1 MKKMFLL
8 IGVALSLLSMS
19 ARTDSIDKKNECDGY
34 YAMRNYKI
42 FWPLIGLKEYV
53 KDFPILDFQS
63 AKGKAT
69 MHFIY
74 SPKTHDFFVKT
85 LGNSVYEIQ
94 SVKNKMKLYAYIK
107 YDSEWT
113 HKYYMSFFEKYDGK
127 TIPEKRVGGT
137 VYSPSQWKEYG
148 WDDLEVMK
156 KRMRRDYDNA
166 DQILIDRLNRLAL
179 CQ

>member
-1 MKKMFLL
+1 MRKMFLL

-19 ARTDSIDKKNECDGY
+19 ARTDNIDKKNECDGY
-34 YAMRNYKI
+34 YSMTSYKI

-53 KDFPILDFQS
+53 KDLPILDFQS

-74 SPKTHDFFVKT
+74 SHKTHDFYVKT
-85 LGNSVYEIQ
+85 LGNSVYEIE

-113 HKYYMSFFEKYDGK
+113 HTYYMSFFDKYDGK
-127 TIPEKRVGGT
+127 KIPEKRAIGSA
-137 VYSPSQWKEYG
+137 YSPLEWKEYG

-156 KRMRRDYDNA
+156 EGLRHDFEKPDHNVTP
-166 DQILIDRLNRLAL
+166 ID
-179 CQ
+179 